1 MDPIGLGMENN
12 NIFFQNQKLGANKSD
27 SELF

>member
-1 MDPIGLGMENN
+1 MDPMGLGMENN
-12 NIFFQNQKLGANKSD
+12 NTRFLHQKLGANKSD